1 MLMVNS
7 MPKIRQILS
16 DWGYELV
23 ESGCFDFV
31 VVVIHTKRS
40 YYWFNKKK
48 LLQKKNKYHNDCGQ
62 EKASEYCLKNRE
74 VLKEEGSSKYRIL
87 SEIKREAKK

>member
-48 LLQKKNKYHNDCGQ
+48 LLQKKTNIITIAVKKKLLNI
-62 EKASEYCLKNRE
+62 
-74 VLKEEGSSKYRIL
+74 VLKTGKF
-87 SEIKREAKK
+87 

>member
-23 ESGCFDFV
+23 ESGFFDFV

-48 LLQKKNKYHNDCGQ
+48 LLQKKTNIITIAVKKKLLNI
-62 EKASEYCLKNRE
+62 
-74 VLKEEGSSKYRIL
+74 VLKTGKF
-87 SEIKREAKK
+87 